1 MTEFTKINE
10 PLAAT
15 ISVPLELSDE
25 AKALLTKTI
34 KPADYL
40 QQLMKKALHTDA
52 INFLANAL
60 PKREAVWWAC
70 LCARQTL
77 NNEAPAND
85 IKAIELAEAW
95 VYKPVQAVCEPTYS
109 AAIATEFKT
118 AAGWAAL
125 AAFWSGE
132 NISPSKEAIVPP
144 SVDLTGKAVNGA
156 VTLSAVLTNDPKKI
170 TENYQLFLEKGI
182 EIACGGNG
190 R

>member
-10 PLAAT
+10 PLAAA
-15 ISVPLELSDE
+15 ISVSLELGDE
-25 AKALLTKTI
+25 AKQLLTETI
-34 KPADYL
+34 NPADYL
-40 QQLMKKALHTDA
+40 QQLTENALYNDA

-60 PKREAVWWAC
+60 PRREAVWWAC

-77 NNEAPAND
+77 DNEAPVND

-95 VYKPVQAVCEPTYS
+95 VYKPVQAVCDLTY
-109 AAIATEFKT
+109 AAATATEFKT
-118 AAGWAAL
+118 AAGWAAI

-144 SVDLTGKAVNGA
+144 PTGLTGKAVNGA
-156 VTLSAVLTNDPKKI
+156 VTLSAVHEDDPKKI

-182 EIACGGNG
+182 EIACGGDG